1 MVEVLFYIGVLQLTV
16 VFLAIAAG
24 LISLTLFRVSHQNKE
39 LSAWKSLMV
48 VVVLF
53 ALVEVVG
60 FLDAFNIWREI
71 NYMRHIIPSFVLI
84 FLIIA
89 IIKQIAVTKEQRC
102 S

>member
-24 LISLTLFRVSHQNKE
+24 LISLTLFRVSRKNPE
-39 LSAWKSLMV
+39 LVAWKSLMV
-48 VVVLF
+48 VLVLF
-53 ALVEVVG
+53 AIVEIVG
-60 FLDAFNIWREI
+60 VLDAFNIWREI

-84 FLIIA
+84 FMIIA
-89 IIKQIAVTKEQRC
+89 IIQQIWVTKARAC